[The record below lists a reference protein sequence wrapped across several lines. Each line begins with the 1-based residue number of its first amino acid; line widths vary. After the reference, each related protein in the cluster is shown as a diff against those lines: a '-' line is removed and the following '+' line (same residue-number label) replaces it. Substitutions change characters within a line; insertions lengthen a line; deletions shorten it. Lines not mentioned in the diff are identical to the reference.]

1 MNEFE
6 RLERNPF
13 IDKRLCMNY
22 IKSKFQTE
30 IDRTIGNKGI
40 CYEVFSNK
48 IEEYSKVSWVDNML
62 KFYENEQYK
71 NMTQDAKLR
80 RIYALYYGSV
90 NIFKPSVAKYVC
102 DRFRPFSV
110 LDPFAG
116 WGSRML
122 GAMASSSVMKYT
134 GIDNNKNLKQGY
146 DEMREELRLSNLT
159 EIIYDDCLNIDY
171 SKHTYDMVLTSPP
184 YYNLELYSNT
194 QKKSKQE
201 WNEFY
206 REIFK
211 KVFDNLQMDGYFCI
225 NINTEIYEKVL
236 EPMLGKPLDMIEYPK
251 SYRRLQRKNPEY
263 IYIFQKS
270 RFPNLP

>member
-1 MNEFE
+1 MNDFVK
-6 RLERNPF
+6 LEKNPF

-40 CYEVFSNK
+40 CYEAFSNE
-48 IEEYSKVSWVDNML
+48 IEEYSKVSWVKNML
-62 KFYENEQYK
+62 NFYEKEEYK
-71 NMTQDAKLR
+71 NMTKDAKLR

-90 NIFKPSVAKYVC
+90 NIFKPSVAKYLC

-122 GAMASSSVMKYT
+122 GAIASHGVMKYT
-134 GIDNNKNLKQGY
+134 GIDNNKNLKHGY

-201 WNEFY
+201 WNDFY

-211 KVFDNLQMDGYFCI
+211 KVFEGLQPNGYFCI
-225 NINTEIYEKVL
+225 NVNTEIYEKVL
-236 EPMLGKPLDMIEYPK
+236 EPMLGQPLDMIEYPK

-263 IYIFQKS
+263 IYVWFKNQS
-270 RFPNLP
+270 